1 MPSGPRPLVFAH
13 RGGCAL
19 GPENTIAAFER
30 GLAAGADAL
39 ELDVQ
44 LSRDGEVVILHDLTL
59 DRTTG
64 ARGPVDALTADELS
78 RVDAAYRFCPED
90 GYPLRGQGIGV
101 PRLRDVLDRFAVP
114 TVVELKLS
122 DPELA
127 RRTVDLV
134 RAAGAVDR
142 VFIGSFHQR
151 ALRTVRQ
158 YEPSVATG
166 AATLEARWALY
177 RNRLRLPLG
186 RPAYRVFQVPEL
198 FGTTR
203 IVSPR
208 FIRTAHAAGIPVWVW
223 TIDDEADM
231 RRLLAWGVDGIMS
244 DRPDVAVKVRDDHAR

>member
-1 MPSGPRPLVFAH
+1 VLLGPRPLVFAH

-19 GPENTIAAFER
+19 GPENTIVAFER

-44 LSRDGEVVILHDLTL
+44 LARDREVVVLHDPTL

-64 ARGPVDALTADELS
+64 ARGPVDARTADELS
-78 RVDAAYRFCPED
+78 SVDAAYWFCPEG
-90 GYPLRGQGIGV
+90 GYPLRGQRIGV
-101 PRLRDVLDRFAVP
+101 PRLREVLDRFDVP
-114 TVVELKLS
+114 TVVELKRP

-142 VFIGSFHQR
+142 VFIGSFHPR
-151 ALRTVRQ
+151 ALRAVRR

-166 AATLEARWALY
+166 AAIPEARWALY
-177 RNRLRLPLG
+177 RSRLRVPLG

-198 FGTTR
+198 YGTTR

-208 FIRTAHAAGIPVWVW
+208 FIRTAHAAGLPVWVW
-223 TIDDEADM
+223 TIDHEADM